1 MIISWSKGAATR
13 HDKALNEQQPAPGDG
28 RLPIAEDARYHRAVL
43 ACDGAGTL
51 VLELAC
57 PRPLR
62 LWLDGQLVLDEPLS
76 WRSFQR
82 QIRGAALVPVGT
94 GEHELL
100 AEFGERPVTPPF
112 VVEHCPSRNRAA
124 VDAAVRKRFPDV
136 LTLRAR
142 LMPELTLPPLSLL
155 FTPTQFH
162 RDGVTWQ
169 EVQARRFV
177 DCSQRPSCQVL
188 RASETLPDW
197 PLIESSDWPGQVYE
211 ATADE
216 DRAAGARR
224 FFVPV
229 CPTGTLPP
237 LRTADS
243 EARPEPECEVAAQAE
258 LRVESGAG
266 DLRVAFPVFESLG
279 RLAPRRE
286 WREVSFPSD
295 SEALLARL
303 PQPLLPTRWGF
314 MNDLWQE
321 AWRMLCRL
329 VRTPRTESGLP
340 NAYIT
345 TALGG
350 FTNEVFVWDS
360 SFTALA
366 YAYGWRDWPYTVTM
380 DMLYSRQF
388 DGGYLHREHETRSG
402 LPILFEPDFSP
413 NPPLPAVVELQFA
426 RLSGGLG
433 RLRQVQPV
441 LEQMFAWLEHNRR
454 LPDGTYWTT
463 GLANG
468 LDNSPSLG
476 EGYPCLTAQ
485 MAHFAECM
493 GEIAALLGD
502 SATAGQ
508 WRAKA
513 AEIGRALNAHL
524 WSDETQFY
532 STSLPGGGHNPNKV
546 VTGFWPLWAGV
557 VPPERVAH
565 LARHLKDPASFWRH
579 HPVPSLAADSPH
591 FVPGGNYWL
600 GSTWAPTNCATIKGF
615 QRAGRLD
622 LARELAMLHLQR
634 MGEVL
639 RDTGHIWEN
648 YCSEAST
655 RGSWSGKDYSWSAVG
670 PIALLLEVILG
681 IEPDAVR
688 KRLRWS
694 PPAGEA
700 VGVARYP
707 LGSATIRLEQI
718 PAKSGDTV
726 VVDSDRPF
734 TLELIQGGKPREIA
748 CTAGRTDVKPVT
760 A

>member
-1 MIISWSKGAATR
+1 MLVSWSEGAIERNSDVLSKTQSVPT
-13 HDKALNEQQPAPGDG
+13 NG
-28 RLPIAEDARYHRAVL
+28 RLPIAAGAGYHRAL
-43 ACDGAGTL
+43 FDCAGSGIL
-51 VLELAC
+51 VLELTS

-62 LWLDGQLVLDEPLS
+62 LWVDGQIVLDEPLW

-82 QIRGAALVPVGT
+82 QVRGVALAPVQAGML
-94 GEHELL
+94 ELL
-100 AEFGERPVTPPF
+100 VEFGERPWHPSDID
-112 VVEHCPSRNRAA
+112 EHCPSRNRDAVKAA
-124 VDAAVRKRFPDV
+124 VLARCPDF
-136 LTLRAR
+136 LTLEAR
-142 LMPELTLPPLSLL
+142 LVRGLKLPPLSLV

-169 EVQARRFV
+169 EIRARLFA
-177 DCSQRPSCQVL
+177 DWHQPPSCQAF
-188 RASETLPDW
+188 RAAETLPAW
-197 PLIESSDWPGQVYE
+197 PLIEAAAWPGQVHD
-211 ATADE
+211 ATPSE
-216 DRAAGARR
+216 DRAASARR
-224 FFVPV
+224 LFVPV
-229 CPTGTLPP
+229 GPTGALPP
-237 LRTADS
+237 LRAPGVES
-243 EARPEPECEVAAQAE
+243 RPEPECEVADQAE
-258 LRVESGAG
+258 LRIESGNG
-266 DLRVAFPVFESLG
+266 DLRIGFPVFESLG

-286 WREVSFPSD
+286 WREVRFPND
-295 SEALLARL
+295 PDALLNRL
-303 PQPLLPTRWGF
+303 PLPILPAKWDY
-314 MNDLWQE
+314 MNELWQR
-321 AWRMLCRL
+321 AWRMLCSL
-329 VRTPRTESGLP
+329 VRTPGPESGLP

-402 LPILFEPDFSP
+402 LPISYEPDFSP

-441 LEQMFAWLEHNRR
+441 LESMFLWLEHNRR

-476 EGYPCLTAQ
+476 DGYPCLTAQ
-485 MAHFAECM
+485 MAHFAECLA
-493 GEIAALLGD
+493 EIAALLGD
-502 SATAGQ
+502 TAKAEQ
-508 WRAKA
+508 WRGRN
-513 AEIGRALNAHL
+513 AEIGEALNAHL
-524 WSDETQFY
+524 WSDELQFY
-532 STSLPGGGHNPNKV
+532 STSLAGGRHNQNKV

-565 LARHLKDPASFWRH
+565 LARHLKDPSSFWRH

-591 FVPGGNYWL
+591 FRPPGDYWL
-600 GSTWAPTNCATIKGF
+600 GSTWAPTTCATTKGF

-622 LARELAMLHLQR
+622 LARDLVLLHLQR
-634 MGEVL
+634 MSEVL
-639 RDTGHIWEN
+639 RDTDHIWEN

-655 RGSWSGKDYSWSAVG
+655 RGSCSGEEYSWSAVG
-670 PIALLLEVILG
+670 PIALLMEVVLG
-681 IEPDAVR
+681 LEPDAVR
-688 KRLRWS
+688 RRLRWS

-707 LGSATIRLEQI
+707 LGSATIRLEQV
-718 PAKSGDTV
+718 PGDAGDIVLADT
-726 VVDSDRPF
+726 DRPF
-734 TLELIQGGKPREIA
+734 TLELVQEGKMREIT
-748 CTAGRTDVKPVT
+748 CPAGRTEVRPE
-760 A
+760 AS